1 MERSDFMLKA
11 PPSVPLAL
19 VGASQGPFL
28 KITLWYLSCSIDT
41 DERLGCFVPVQF
53 FCDIG
58 HHFSQFVLVFLE
70 KGAKK
75 KQYDGNVYFF
85 HFWVFLYCCF
95 VLTPVCSFSGWK
107 HRHRRRDISR
117 WTSERRVSP
126 LSCLWSPTCRLG
138 TCESAKVLIKKNN
151 DSSAFS
157 QTWLR
162 LQTVTEGKKTS
173 LRGPVVSLIE
183 ITGLCWNLMCNL
195 RRASLLIT

>member
-75 KQYDGNVYFF
+75 KQYGGNVYF
-85 HFWVFLYCCF
+85 HFWVFLHCCF
-95 VLTPVCSFSGWK
+95 VLTPLCSFSGWK

-117 WTSERRVSP
+117 WTSERRASP

-138 TCESAKVLIKKNN
+138 TCESAKVLIKKIMIHLHLARP
-151 DSSAFS
+151 DWGCRQS
-157 QTWLR
+157 QKERKPHWGVLLCR
-162 LQTVTEGKKTS
+162 WSRS
-173 LRGPVVSLIE
+173 LGFAGIWCA
-183 ITGLCWNLMCNL
+183 I
-195 RRASLLIT
+195 